1 MDISRAE
8 QRILHILAQGGRID
22 VEKDERGRIVELS
35 CITRDGWQFPGLDLA
50 MFRKVKRKHAI
61 ASEKGGPYRI
71 TRRGLQ
77 LVRSQLDN
85 R

>member
-22 VEKDERGRIVELS
+22 VEKDERGRIAQLHCV
-35 CITRDGWQFPGLDLA
+35 TRDGWYFPGLNVRL
-50 MFRKVKRKHAI
+50 FRKIKRKKAI
-61 ASEKGGPYRI
+61 VSQNGGPYRI
-71 TRRGLQ
+71 TQRGLR

>member
-22 VEKDERGRIVELS
+22 VEKDDHGRIQELR
-35 CITRDGWQFPGLDLA
+35 CVTRDGWRYPGLEIGL
-50 MFRKVKRKHAI
+50 FRKIKRKRAI
-61 ASEKGGPYRI
+61 QSRNGGPYRI
-71 TRRGLQ
+71 TRRGLG

>member
-8 QRILHILAQGGRID
+8 QRILHIMAQGGRID
-22 VEKDERGRIVELS
+22 IEKDERGQILELN
-35 CITRDGWQFPGLDLA
+35 CVTRDGWCFPGLDMPL
-50 MFRKVKRKHAI
+50 FRKIKRKRAI
-61 ASEKGGPYRI
+61 QSRNGGPYRI

-77 LVRSQLDN
+77 LVRSQGDN

>member
-8 QRILHILAQGGRID
+8 QRILHILAQGGRIA
-22 VEKDERGRIVELS
+22 VEKDESGRIVALT
-35 CITRDGWQFPGLDLA
+35 CITRDGWYSPGLDL
-50 MFRKVKRKHAI
+50 MLFRKIKRKRAI
-61 ASEKGGPYRI
+61 ASANGGPYRI

-77 LVRSQLDN
+77 LVRAQPDN

>member
-22 VEKDERGRIVELS
+22 VEKDDRGNIIELS
-35 CITRDGWQFPGLDLA
+35 CMTRDGWSYPGLDLDL
-50 MFRKVKRKHAI
+50 FRKIKRKRAI
-61 ASEKGGPYRI
+61 QSRNSGPYRI
-71 TRRGLQ
+71 TRRGLE

>member
-8 QRILHILAQGGRID
+8 QRILHILAQGGRI
-22 VEKDERGRIVELS
+22 VIEKDECGRIAELH
-35 CITRDGWQFPGLDLA
+35 CVTRDGWYFPGLNVML
-50 MFRKVKRKHAI
+50 FRKIKRKKAI
-61 ASEKGGPYRI
+61 ISKNGGPYRI
-71 TRRGLQ
+71 TQRGLR